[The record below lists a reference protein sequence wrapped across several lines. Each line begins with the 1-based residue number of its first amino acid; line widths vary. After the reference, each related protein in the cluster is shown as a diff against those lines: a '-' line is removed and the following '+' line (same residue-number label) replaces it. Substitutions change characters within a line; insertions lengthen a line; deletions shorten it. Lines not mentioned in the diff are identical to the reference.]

1 MKVAME
7 TDGGSVCQVGRCE
20 SQMSVHVS
28 HRGRWRGA
36 RASHK
41 LGTSSCG
48 CLRSGVTENR
58 EGSGGARGRAC
69 SLEQAL
75 RDECPV
81 SIL

>member
-7 TDGGSVCQVGRCE
+7 TDGGPVCQVGKCE

-48 CLRSGVTENR
+48 CLRSGVALKTE
-58 EGSGGARGRAC
+58 RGQVG
-69 SLEQAL
+69 LGVE
-75 RDECPV
+75 PV
-81 SIL
+81 AWSKL

>member
-7 TDGGSVCQVGRCE
+7 TDGGPVCQVGKCE

-36 RASHK
+36 HASHK

-48 CLRSGVTENR
+48 CLRSGVTLKTE
-58 EGSGGARGRAC
+58 RGQVG
-69 SLEQAL
+69 LGVE
-75 RDECPV
+75 PV
-81 SIL
+81 AWSKL